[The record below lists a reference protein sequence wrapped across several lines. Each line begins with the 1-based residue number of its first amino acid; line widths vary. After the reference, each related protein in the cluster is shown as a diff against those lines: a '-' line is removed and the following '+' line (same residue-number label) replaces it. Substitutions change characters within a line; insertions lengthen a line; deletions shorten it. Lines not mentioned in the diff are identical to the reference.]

1 MESQKLT
8 INSINYILSR
18 DINFTCVIKLN
29 LNIVFTSIRIK
40 KKKKSLTKNYL
51 KHAEHPVFI
60 FELVSLDGAAH

>member
-18 DINFTCVIKLN
+18 DINFTCVIKLKHSFYIYTN
-29 LNIVFTSIRIK
+29 QK
-40 KKKKSLTKNYL
+40 KKKIITKNYL

>member
-8 INSINYILSR
+8 INSINYILFR
-18 DINFTCVIKLN
+18 DINFICVIKLKHKF
-29 LNIVFTSIRIK
+29 LHLYESK